1 MSASQPRRP
10 RVAVLFGGR
19 SSEHAVSCVTAASVV
34 AAIDR
39 DAFDVLPI
47 GITRDGVWV
56 REHDDL
62 SDLSFAGGA
71 LPHVRED
78 RPRVVIPLAAPER
91 HVLQLREG
99 GEPLD
104 LGRLDVVV
112 PVLHGPFGEDG
123 TIQGLLELAGLR
135 YVGAGVLSSA
145 VMMDKEFMKLTF
157 AAAGLPIGPYV
168 IISDRRWR
176 SDRDGALAECA
187 SLEFPLFVKPCR
199 AGSSMG
205 ISRVSEPAELA
216 AAIEEARRHDPK
228 VIVEQGIE
236 GREIECG
243 VLQGRGGPDRA
254 SELGEV
260 VVGAGHDFYDFE
272 AKYIAEGGVTLSCP
286 ADLPAPDALAMR
298 EMALAAFAAG
308 ACDGLARVDFFYGPD
323 GEITLN
329 EINTMPGFTPTSMYP
344 HVWQV
349 SGLSYP
355 ELVAELIQLALE
367 RPVGLR

>member
-47 GITRDGVWV
+47 GITRDGLWV

-62 SDLSFAGGA
+62 SDLSFSGA
-71 LPHVRED
+71 ELPHVRED
-78 RPRVVIPLAAPER
+78 RPRVVIPLASPER
-91 HVLQLREG
+91 NVLQLRPG
-99 GEPLD
+99 AEPLD
-104 LGRLDVVV
+104 LGPIDVVV

-168 IISDRRWR
+168 MVPDRRW
-176 SDRDGALAECA
+176 STDRAGVLAQCA
-187 SLEFPLFVKPCR
+187 ALEFPVFVKPCR

-205 ISRVSEPAELA
+205 ITRVTEASGLE
-216 AAIEEARRHDPK
+216 AAIEEARSHDPK
-228 VIVEQGIE
+228 VLVEQGIP

-260 VVGAGHDFYDFE
+260 LVGEGYAFYDFE
-272 AKYIAEGGVTLSCP
+272 AKYIAEDGVTLSCP
-286 ADLPAPDALAMR
+286 ADLPVDDARAMR
-298 EMALAAFAAG
+298 EMALKAFAAG
-308 ACDGLARVDFFYGPD
+308 ACEGLARVDFFYGPD
-323 GEITLN
+323 GTITLN
-329 EINTMPGFTPTSMYP
+329 EINTMPGFTPSSMYP
-344 HVWQV
+344 HVWQK

-355 ELVAELIQLALE
+355 QLVSELIQLALE